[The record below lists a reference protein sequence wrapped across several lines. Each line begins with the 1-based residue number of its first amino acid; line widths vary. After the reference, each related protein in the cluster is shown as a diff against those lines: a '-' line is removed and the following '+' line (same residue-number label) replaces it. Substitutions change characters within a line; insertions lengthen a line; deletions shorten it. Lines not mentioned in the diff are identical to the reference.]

1 MTLPFA
7 HGKKKE
13 GFGGWSSHEV
23 EHQLMC
29 ASCIWASRNLPYS
42 SPCWSNVYMISI
54 MSSIEERWNCI
65 FELKYTFG
73 ILLSYTFLWKW
84 YQDYCLLIYSQN
96 VSLKFQSIL
105 KVHFSFTST
114 EVWRSIRKVYFNINS
129 INEVHLPNIPLLY
142 FFLKVQTKDTL
153 NVLFFPRSKSK
164 CKVYLK

>member
-1 MTLPFA
+1 MWAP
-7 HGKKKE
+7 
-13 GFGGWSSHEV
+13 
-23 EHQLMC
+23 
-29 ASCIWASRNLPYS
+29 CIWASRNLPYS

-84 YQDYCLLIYSQN
+84 YQDYCLLKYYQN
-96 VSLKFQSIL
+96 VSWKFQSIL

-142 FFLKVQTKDTL
+142 FFLKVQTKYTL
-153 NVLFFPRSKSK
+153 NVLFFQGVKVNVKYTWSKLN
-164 CKVYLK
+164 V